1 MIALVIIVPI
11 AAAVIWGV
19 VTHNRLVSLGNACD
33 NAEQRVATQ
42 LQRRFDL
49 IPNLIETVKG
59 YARHESGTLRS
70 VIVARSAGRAALAIG
85 DTADAVKAD
94 DSMTRSL
101 GVTLNAI
108 AESYP
113 DLKADKGFLSL
124 QSELTS
130 TENEVAFARQAFND
144 AVLAYDNAVEMFPSS
159 VIAHLFR
166 FETRLGFAIEDD
178 AAKGAPKVEF

>member
-1 MIALVIIVPI
+1 MIAFVFAVLV
-11 AAAVIWGV
+11 AAAAIWGV
-19 VTHNRLVSLGNACD
+19 VTYNRLVSLGNACD

-49 IPNLIETVKG
+49 IPNLVETVKG
-59 YARHESGTLRS
+59 YARHEAGTLRS

-94 DSMTRSL
+94 DSMTRGL
-101 GVTLNAI
+101 GVALNAI
-108 AESYP
+108 AEAYP

-130 TENEVAFARQAFND
+130 TENEIAFARQAFND
-144 AVLAYDNAVEMFPSS
+144 AVLAYDNAVGMFPSS
-159 VIAHLFR
+159 IIAHLLR
-166 FETRLGFAIEDD
+166 FETRLGFAADDD
-178 AAKGAPKVEF
+178 AAKGVPKVEF